1 MHKQGRDPQMQIVLS
16 DWSMFLC
23 KAVAPGVITEDWL
36 SGPMGVAEE
45 VSGTDIETSEDREDA
60 AFFRLRKSI
69 RRLLSLSIEEG
80 LFFLVLTGPEAG
92 DSLISFRSSE
102 KLKSPQVTL
111 NVKAE
116 PWLQSIL
123 VISKHLIPMAGISF
137 SSLVGAI
144 VVVWK
149 CYREL
154 SSGSMLLSQLR
165 AWSRAESN

>member
-1 MHKQGRDPQMQIVLS
+1 MHKQGRDPQMQIMLS

-23 KAVAPGVITEDWL
+23 KAAAPEVITEDWL

-45 VSGTDIETSEDREDA
+45 VAGTDVETSEEDREDA

-111 NVKAE
+111 NVKAM
-116 PWLQSIL
+116 PWLHSIL
-123 VISKHLIPMAGISF
+123 VISKHLIPMA
-137 SSLVGAI
+137 V
-144 VVVWK
+144 
-149 CYREL
+149 
-154 SSGSMLLSQLR
+154 QL
-165 AWSRAESN
+165 

>member
-1 MHKQGRDPQMQIVLS
+1 MQIVLS
-16 DWSMFLC
+16 GWSMFLC
-23 KAVAPGVITEDWL
+23 KAAAPGVITEDWL

-45 VSGTDIETSEDREDA
+45 VTGTDIETSEDREDA

-80 LFFLVLTGPEAG
+80 LFFFVFTTGPEAG
-92 DSLISFRSSE
+92 DSLISFLSSE

-116 PWLQSIL
+116 LWLQSIL

-137 SSLVGAI
+137 SSLLGAI

-165 AWSRAESN
+165 AWGRSESN

>member
-1 MHKQGRDPQMQIVLS
+1 MTSPQMQMELS
-16 DWSMFLC
+16 GWSMILC
-23 KAVAPGVITEDWL
+23 KAAAPGVITEDWL

-45 VSGTDIETSEDREDA
+45 VAGTDVETSEEDREDA

-80 LFFLVLTGPEAG
+80 LFFFVFTTGPEAG
-92 DSLISFRSSE
+92 DSLISFLSSE